1 MFLIYFKNLT
11 VVLKPE
17 VDTCFVRA
25 FALIENNVINGQVK
39 SEIASERF
47 NFSLSSMKERRVFFE
62 KRE

>member
-1 MFLIYFKNLT
+1 M
-11 VVLKPE
+11 VLKPE